1 MSGKLLLKLEAVHYM
16 LSNHTSAHY
25 SFLEQPVNSRN
36 R

>member
-1 MSGKLLLKLEAVHYM
+1 MNVGVWERGVSVSGM